1 MELYY
6 LMSITDRERAED
18 MAALYR
24 DAGLNLVTTMMGRGT
39 ATPQQLALYGLS
51 RTEKAV
57 TGAGAQ
63 APATGSAAAARSRR

>member
-24 DAGLNLVTTMMGRGT
+24 DALQK
-39 ATPQQLALYGLS
+39 PEQ
-51 RTEKAV
+51 
-57 TGAGAQ
+57 
-63 APATGSAAAARSRR
+63 SAAGEGQKPRRRPNHYRHRKPKAPQA